1 MIQTKNFYS
10 NPTTTISR
18 SEEDLFGLGEQ
29 PWLSI
34 PWNDITTAGW
44 TNRPDQI
51 RVWGTENQLVMSDQP
66 EFFAP
71 ENIIRSNIIPSI
83 NINDPIYAFD
93 RSQYTY
99 TVSSVI

>member
-1 MIQTKNFYS
+1 
-10 NPTTTISR
+10 
-18 SEEDLFGLGEQ
+18 LGYT
-29 PWLSI
+29 LSI

-44 TNRPDQI
+44 MNRPDQI
-51 RVWGTENQLVMSDQP
+51 KMWGTENQLVLSDQP

-83 NINDPIYAFD
+83 NVNDPIYAFD

-99 TVSSVI
+99 TLF